1 MPLWRVPLESVFV
14 NQIEAVI
21 ESQVYFTWRCE
32 KWQLYSACVCSQ
44 DTCDVIIVNQSVDV
58 TIIVSWK
65 VSTEQTQQVM
75 RRRYIDRS
83 SEELVSCSLST
94 FTLETKNHRYL
105 FSCICQSQPKTVS
118 AFGLIY
124 GLLKNTNNFTIGSS
138 NFCNTFLMKAISKAK
153 DATHKIINGL
163 SDLQT
168 KLCLFSVCTVH
179 KLTHLFAYDLYT
191 NCSNGLPNNWF
202 CWDGAFN
209 GEFTEMINIIFEN
222 ITQTS
227 GMPQHSQL
235 IATMSI
241 KQGGLLGLPHP
252 M

>member
-1 MPLWRVPLESVFV
+1 MLQSLCLEKCPRNRLNKWWDVVILTEVLKNLWVVHFQLSR
-14 NQIEAVI
+14 
-21 ESQVYFTWRCE
+21 WRQ
-32 KWQLYSACVCSQ
+32 KTT
-44 DTCDVIIVNQSVDV
+44 DT
-58 TIIVSWK
+58 
-65 VSTEQTQQVM
+65 
-75 RRRYIDRS
+75 
-83 SEELVSCSLST
+83 
-94 FTLETKNHRYL
+94 F

-227 GMPQHSQL
+227 GMPH
-235 IATMSI
+235 T
-241 KQGGLLGLPHP
+241 HN
-252 M
+252 